1 MSLKVA
7 INNFNRVASNI
18 EIESLLSNEAM
29 NAVTFISTV
38 GVIDTQAFSGS
49 VTKAE
54 LTSTLGAGDLVE
66 KIDMSLGQSTA
77 GGTSILPE
85 EFYVSGKILADI
97 PGSPTTQEKDD
108 FLSYLDQVLYDV
120 TVVNERQFT
129 CLVFDDL
136 TDIIGDEDFI
146 LDINTKLSSWFS
158 VAFMTVDEITDVTET
173 MRDDCTNIFFIQSY
187 ESATDIFEKYSDG
200 ALAGR
205 IIYQGVGNTQGVA
218 KELTGITA
226 YKPSFVGGEVGKMST
241 TEAAAWIS
249 AGINI
254 YTRYINNK
262 NETSGVVS
270 PVGEDFTNIW
280 ALYKVSSDL
289 SQDLHD
295 LRHNEEVLTVQDEGT
310 VRAAIV
316 DRMAKLKRPVSQG
329 GLGIIYDYKVTSANL
344 DYTLESNQGR
354 FGFNVGVSLF
364 QEGKNFTLNITGYKD
379 LRQFD
384 IEQAA

>member
-1 MSLKVA
+1 
-7 INNFNRVASNI
+7 
-18 EIESLLSNEAM
+18 
-29 NAVTFISTV
+29 
-38 GVIDTQAFSGS
+38 
-49 VTKAE
+49 
-54 LTSTLGAGDLVE
+54 
-66 KIDMSLGQSTA
+66 
-77 GGTSILPE
+77 
-85 EFYVSGKILADI
+85 
-97 PGSPTTQEKDD
+97 
-108 FLSYLDQVLYDV
+108 
-120 TVVNERQFT
+120 
-129 CLVFDDL
+129 
-136 TDIIGDEDFI
+136 
-146 LDINTKLSSWFS
+146 
-158 VAFMTVDEITDVTET
+158 
-173 MRDDCTNIFFIQSY
+173 MRDECTNIYFIQSY
-187 ESATDIFEKYSDG
+187 EESEGVFEDYADG

-241 TEAAAWIS
+241 TEAAAWIT
-249 AGINI
+249 AGFNI

-354 FGFNVGVSLF
+354 FGFNVEVSLF

-379 LRQFD
+379 LTQFD

>member
-38 GVIDTQAFSGS
+38 GAIDTQAFAGS

-54 LTSTLGAGDLVE
+54 LSSTLGAGDLVE

-158 VAFMTVDEITDVTET
+158 VAFMTVDKITDVTET

-354 FGFNVGVSLF
+354 FEFNVEVSLF

>member
-173 MRDDCTNIFFIQSY
+173 MRADCTNIFFIQSY

>member
-38 GVIDTQAFSGS
+38 GAIDTQAFAGS

-54 LTSTLGAGDLVE
+54 LSSTLGAGDLVE

-354 FGFNVGVSLF
+354 FEFNVEVSLF

-379 LRQFD
+379 LTQFD

>member
-38 GVIDTQAFSGS
+38 GAIDTQAFAGS

-85 EFYVSGKILADI
+85 EFYVSGTVLAAT
-97 PGSPTTQEKDD
+97 PGAVTEQEKED
-108 FLSYLDQVLYDV
+108 FLAYLDQVLYDV
-120 TVVNERQFT
+120 TVINDRQFT

-146 LDINTKLSSWFS
+146 LEINSKLASWFS
-158 VAFMTVDEITDVTET
+158 VAFVKANEITDITDT
-173 MRDDCTNIFFIQSY
+173 MRDECTNIYFIQSY
-187 ESATDIFEKYSDG
+187 EESEGVFEDYADG

-241 TEAAAWIS
+241 TEAAAWIT
-249 AGINI
+249 AGFNI

-354 FGFNVGVSLF
+354 FGFNVEVSLF

-379 LRQFD
+379 LTQFD

>member
-38 GVIDTQAFSGS
+38 GAIDTQAFSGS